1 MDDNQ
6 KQLVLDYQTL
16 FIGTGD
22 VGKRVQDDMA
32 ERFNYNARFEV
43 IVKTGP
49 PEQTAFELGRREA
62 YLYILD
68 KITADPNADVQ
79 EVAETE

>member
-1 MDDNQ
+1 MDENQ
-6 KQLVLDYQTL
+6 RQLVLDYQTL
-16 FIGTGD
+16 FLGTGD

-32 ERFNYNARFEV
+32 ERFNFNARFEL

-49 PEQTAFELGRREA
+49 PEQAAFELGKREA

-68 KITADPNADVQ
+68 KIMADPNAVVQ
-79 EVAETE
+79 EMAETE